1 MRLLRILGTILT
13 LLLILFGALFYVATN
28 YAVFIIELKDF
39 PGGRA
44 YLLQSG
50 NEVRQET
57 LLEPGTYSTW
67 RILRLE
73 TDGSFVVECNS
84 DTGPTAVYSPYV
96 TPGLVTIETVT
107 IDGCSLQDHKPR

>member
-1 MRLLRILGTILT
+1 MRLLRILGTALA
-13 LLLILFGALFYVATN
+13 LLILLSGVLIYFATN
-28 YAVFIIELKDF
+28 YAVFILELKDF

-57 LLEPGTYSTW
+57 LLEPETYSTW

-73 TDGSFVVECNS
+73 TDGSFVLECNS
-84 DTGPTAVYSPYV
+84 ATGPKVVYSPYV
-96 TPGLVTIETVT
+96 TPGLVTIESVT
-107 IDGCSLQDHKPR
+107 IDECSLQDHEPR